1 MQTMAAFLALNGV
14 LVVIVSSAAGILLYL
29 NLVRGEDPHDWHLLH
44 AGGTARG
51 VFLIGL
57 GGTINIT
64 GLQDSVALLS
74 AGLVVVFVWASTI
87 AMVLRGIT
95 GETGFGLSGGSTNR
109 IGFILYG
116 IGVLSLFPG
125 LIMLA
130 WGFARS
136 L

>member
-1 MQTMAAFLALNGV
+1 MQTLAAFLALNGV
-14 LVVIVSSAAGILLYL
+14 LVIFVSSAAGLLLYL

-51 VFLIGL
+51 ILLIAL
-57 GGTINIT
+57 GGTIHIA
-64 GLQDSVALLS
+64 GLSDASAWLS
-74 AGLVVVFVWASTI
+74 AGLVTIFVWASTI
-87 AMVLRGIT
+87 AMVLRGMT
-95 GETGFGLSGGSTNR
+95 GETGFGFSGEPANR

-125 LIMLA
+125 LALLG
-130 WGFARS
+130 WGFLRS

>member
-1 MQTMAAFLALNGV
+1 MQTLAAFLALNGI
-14 LVVIVSSAAGILLYL
+14 LVVFLSSAAGIPLYL

-51 VFLIGL
+51 ILLIAL

-64 GLQDSVALLS
+64 GLQDSLTTLS

-95 GETGFGLSGGSTNR
+95 GETGFGLAGKPANR
-109 IGFILYG
+109 IGFILYVV
-116 IGVLSLFPG
+116 GVLSLFPG
-125 LIMLA
+125 LILLA
-130 WGFARS
+130 WGFAKS

>member
-125 LIMLA
+125 LIILA
-130 WGFARS
+130 WGFAKS